1 MTTANA
7 RWEETI
13 SLGVIAVS
21 QQSGSMK
28 KLGICI
34 PYFSGFGHTKRIAET
49 IAKAIGDEARL
60 LDVESLSDAD
70 WQALDQADAII
81 FGAPTYM
88 GSAAARFSLFLE
100 QIDTR
105 WEHGLW
111 KDKIGAGFTTAI
123 HPSGDKLAALQRLSI
138 FAAQMGM
145 IWVGPTDIGAPVKPD
160 HPGLNRDGSWLGLMV
175 TEQLGADEDL
185 LSEDLETAR
194 RFGLRVLAATQRWN
208 AQ

>member
-1 MTTANA
+1 MRKAA
-7 RWEETI
+7 I
-13 SLGVIAVS
+13 SLGSKPLCA
-21 QQSGSMK
+21 QTGSMTNTS
-28 KLGICI
+28 ICI

-49 IAKAIGDEARL
+49 MAQAIGPGARL
-60 LDVESLSDAD
+60 IDVETITQAD
-70 WQALDQADAII
+70 WQALDGAHAII

-100 QIDTR
+100 EVDTR

-111 KDKIGAGFTTAI
+111 KDKIAAGFTTAI
-123 HPSGDKLAALQRLSI
+123 HPSGDKLATLQRLSV

-175 TEQLGADEDL
+175 TEQMGAEDDL
-185 LSEDLETAR
+185 FQEDLETAR
-194 RFGLRVLAATQRWN
+194 RFAARVLAATQRWN

>member
-1 MTTANA
+1 MTTGNA
-7 RWEETI
+7 LWEVMI
-13 SLGVIAVS
+13 SLGVDAVS
-21 QQSGSMK
+21 PQSGGMK
-28 KLGICI
+28 TLSICI

-49 IAKAIGDEARL
+49 IAEAIGDAARL
-60 LDVESLSDAD
+60 LNVETLTDAD
-70 WQALDQADAII
+70 WRALDQADAII

-105 WEHGLW
+105 WEHSLW
-111 KDKIGAGFTTAI
+111 KDKIAAGFTTGI

-145 IWVGPTDIGAPVKPD
+145 IWVGPTDIGAPVKPE